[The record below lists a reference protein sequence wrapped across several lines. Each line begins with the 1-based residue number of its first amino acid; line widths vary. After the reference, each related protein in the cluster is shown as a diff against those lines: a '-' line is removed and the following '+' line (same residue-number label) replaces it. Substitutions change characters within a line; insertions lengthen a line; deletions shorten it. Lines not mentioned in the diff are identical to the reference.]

1 MANVPI
7 TDTIAHALAQLV
19 DDSQSAGV
27 WREPSHSDIDFQV
40 GACGLASMDPR
51 QQGQNTIGKAK
62 RVRAIL
68 YASMEDAPG
77 AASKFA
83 AGLLAKIR
91 ASGGFRPASPNFV
104 GSEAIE
110 NAKAAFAGEGFAL
123 GDDGSLAPK
132 LLDALSGVELT
143 CALRAYAARAQK
155 GSEDAALVAG
165 TGKDLMEATA
175 AHALTTLNGSYPQG
189 ANFEGLLGM
198 AFVALDITAAAISVQ
213 PGESGVKSMERGLF
227 TAAVGV
233 NRLRNKQGTGHGRP
247 WLPNVSD
254 EEIKAAIEIVGSVSA
269 YMLAKLAKKLRA
281 H

>member
-1 MANVPI
+1 MALPPI
-7 TDTIAHALAQLV
+7 SDTIVHALAQLV
-19 DDSQSAGV
+19 DDSQSDGM

-40 GACGLASMDPR
+40 NACGLSPLDPR
-51 QQGQNTIGKAK
+51 RQGQNTIGKAK

-68 YASMEDAPG
+68 YSAMEDAPG
-77 AASKFA
+77 PGSKFA

-91 ASGGFRPASPNFV
+91 ASGGFRPASPNYV
-104 GSEAIE
+104 GSEAFE
-110 NAKAAFAGEGFAL
+110 NAKAAFAAEGFVL

-132 LLDALSGVELT
+132 LLEALSGVELT
-143 CALRAYAARAQK
+143 DALRAYAARAQK

-175 AHALTTLNGSYPQG
+175 AHALVTLNGGYPQG

-198 AFVALDITAAAISVQ
+198 AFVALDITAAAMPVQ
-213 PGESGVKSMERGLF
+213 PGESGVRAMERGLF

-247 WLPNVSD
+247 WLSTATGA
-254 EEIKAAIEIVGSVSA
+254 EIKAAIEIVGIVSA
-269 YMLAKLAKKLRA
+269 YMLARLAAKSRA
-281 H
+281 R